1 MKLQRKK
8 EFDRRKEMNEEHRD
22 AEEVLMVIKK
32 ATMFADPIMKIATIG
47 LAKIV
52 QFLARMVKEKII
64 DKRAFK
70 NFQNFAKRTEGNFD
84 VYNIPIDQIGDD
96 IKLEDIEE
104 FKDLKA
110 KGVRFY
116 EMPDLNKSDNYIQIA
131 VCRDDEEVFNLWY
144 QRYLDKK
151 MAAGGKKTEETLNA
165 FTEGKT
171 SIVNVPFEGKENI
184 YKEDFAKLKIN
195 YSVLPDLKVGDGYI
209 QLILANRDIPKV
221 QQWYQLYQKD
231 MLKQGEK
238 VPDLNVIDMSTYRNT
253 GKMSTDE
260 YINTGDEKV
269 KAANEKYEKEKETS
283 PKIPLSEGEKTYE
296 DYESDQMYQK
306 FTIDPDTLVNSLDKS
321 AVNRFEPEFFV
332 SRIPGTYGENI
343 QYLVVYKDQV
353 FRSEDSKY
361 YTVFLRKD
369 EQPLIYDKSLQHPIK
384 RPYAE
389 QLYQEHY
396 DLSEKEQKATQ
407 FSQQK
412 GKQTAKNTAQKKPV
426 KAPKPPLKTK

>member
-1 MKLQRKK
+1 
-8 EFDRRKEMNEEHRD
+8 MNEEHRD

-151 MAAGGKKTEETLNA
+151 MAAGGKKTEE
-165 FTEGKT
+165 F
-171 SIVNVPFEGKENI
+171 
-184 YKEDFAKLKIN
+184 KL
-195 YSVLPDLKVGDGYI
+195 
-209 QLILANRDIPKV
+209 
-221 QQWYQLYQKD
+221 
-231 MLKQGEK
+231 
-238 VPDLNVIDMSTYRNT
+238 
-253 GKMSTDE
+253 
-260 YINTGDEKV
+260 
-269 KAANEKYEKEKETS
+269 
-283 PKIPLSEGEKTYE
+283 
-296 DYESDQMYQK
+296 
-306 FTIDPDTLVNSLDKS
+306 
-321 AVNRFEPEFFV
+321 
-332 SRIPGTYGENI
+332 
-343 QYLVVYKDQV
+343 
-353 FRSEDSKY
+353 
-361 YTVFLRKD
+361 
-369 EQPLIYDKSLQHPIK
+369 
-384 RPYAE
+384 
-389 QLYQEHY
+389 
-396 DLSEKEQKATQ
+396 
-407 FSQQK
+407 
-412 GKQTAKNTAQKKPV
+412 
-426 KAPKPPLKTK
+426 